1 MHPRRPSFAH
11 RVTVLG
17 STRNINATSP
27 GANSGAASAMLM
39 FRLSFAAG
47 RVRPSC
53 GGAGSTAT
61 AGKDGAVA
69 VDALWVVTDD

>member
-1 MHPRRPSFAH
+1 MHPSRPSFAH
-11 RVTVLG
+11 RVTVPG

-39 FRLSFAAG
+39 FDLSFAAG

-61 AGKDGAVA
+61 ADKDSAVA
-69 VDALWVVTDD
+69 VAALWVVTDD